1 MITKPWK
8 ANRPRWLEYECEEPT
23 LALVR
28 TGSPGEKIWE
38 HDVLWKIVKWI
49 PYFYIVIYN
58 ESINS
63 FIAYPLGWHSI
74 SKEHATDELEIYENI
89 FDFYMKY
96 EAFRKWLPIQWPYK
110 TFVKNLEFYLN
121 NAGFSLYR

>member
-8 ANRPRWLEYECEEPT
+8 ANRPRGLEYENEWQT
-23 LALVR
+23 LALVQWQW
-28 TGSPGEKIWE
+28 TEKIWE
-38 HDVLWKIVKWI
+38 HDVLGYKTGGMTHL
-49 PYFYIVIYN
+49 YIVVYQ

-63 FIAYPLGWHSI
+63 FIAYPLWWHSI
-74 SKEHATDELEIYENI
+74 GKTFIDRLEIYENI

-96 EAFRKWLPIQWPYK
+96 EEYRKYLPIQWPYK

-121 NAGFSLYR
+121 NAGFSIYR

>member
-23 LALVR
+23 LALIR
-28 TGSPGEKIWE
+28 SGNPDERIWE
-38 HDVLWKIVKWI
+38 HDVLRLNKAWYD
-49 PYFYIVIYN
+49 YFYIALYQ
-58 ESINS
+58 EDINA
-63 FIAYPLGWHSI
+63 FIAYPLWGHMI
-74 SKEHATDELEIYENI
+74 SKTHIDKLEIYENI
-89 FDFYMKY
+89 FDFYIKY